1 MPPKKATTKAK
12 YYHDML
18 GAYSTSVLKADFV
31 SSYKNDQNFDMTS
44 WLPFSGPLQLP
55 TMKQVLMLSL
65 FFKDEAGRKDP
76 YTVKPSEINK
86 AVGDII
92 SKYWAMAGFETK
104 TTISREVKQIM
115 ERYHKL
121 QKDSK
126 KTGLFHINKRAAFRD
141 EGERLFD
148 VATKNLEEKIRTD
161 KIRSN
166 LGVVQQD
173 LSFLLD
179 QRSERKMTMD
189 KRDIDY
195 EDRRGR
201 AEKRRSEAP
210 PSSTVTSEAGSS
222 KASSQASSSETS
234 SQCGGRVNRAS
245 SSVPSSRSGRRVN
258 KESGVEREGS
268 PASELES
275 PEKEDPRDYNYNPT
289 VKKPKMIEVSL
300 PRDIITATVTENLD
314 RTRSSNSAAM
324 QNISSVLLTA
334 VNKDGEKVG
343 LDPFKISKNTIRRRR
358 MVHRETLCEKAVS
371 SFKNNM
377 PEYLMIH
384 YDGSKV
390 KALQNWRPEMEA
402 IIVTGIPIYREGK
415 IIGKYFVL
423 ELINCK

>member
-195 EDRRGR
+195 EDRRGQ
-201 AEKRRSEAP
+201 AEKRRPEAP

-222 KASSQASSSETS
+222 QAGSIQASSSVS
-234 SQCGGRVNRAS
+234 
-245 SSVPSSRSGRRVN
+245 SSRSGRRVN
-258 KESGVEREGS
+258 RESGVGVERESS

-275 PEKEDPRDYNYNPT
+275 PEKEDQRDYNYNPT
-289 VKKPKMIEVSL
+289 VKRQKRSEMVEVLL
-300 PRDIITATVTENLD
+300 PRDIVTATVTENLD
-314 RTRSSNSAAM
+314 RTRTSNQAAM
-324 QNISSVLLTA
+324 QNISSVLLAA
-334 VNKDGEKVG
+334 VDKDGKKVG
-343 LDPFKISKNTIRRRR
+343 LDPFVISKDTIRKRR

-371 SFKNNM
+371 EFKDNM
-377 PEYLMIH
+377 PEYLLVH
-384 YDGSKV
+384 YDGSRV
-390 KALQNWRPEMEA
+390 KTLEHWRPEMEA
-402 IIVTGIPIYREGK
+402 IIVSGIPIYREGK

-423 ELINCK
+423 MLINK

>member
-222 KASSQASSSETS
+222 QAGSIQASSSVS
-234 SQCGGRVNRAS
+234 
-245 SSVPSSRSGRRVN
+245 SSRSGRRVN
-258 KESGVEREGS
+258 RESGVGVERESS

-289 VKKPKMIEVSL
+289 VKRQK
-300 PRDIITATVTENLD
+300 
-314 RTRSSNSAAM
+314 RS
-324 QNISSVLLTA
+324 
-334 VNKDGEKVG
+334 
-343 LDPFKISKNTIRRRR
+343 
-358 MVHRETLCEKAVS
+358 
-371 SFKNNM
+371 
-377 PEYLMIH
+377 
-384 YDGSKV
+384 
-390 KALQNWRPEMEA
+390 
-402 IIVTGIPIYREGK
+402 
-415 IIGKYFVL
+415 
-423 ELINCK
+423 

>member
-222 KASSQASSSETS
+222 QAGSIQASSSVS
-234 SQCGGRVNRAS
+234 
-245 SSVPSSRSGRRVN
+245 SSRSGRRVN
-258 KESGVEREGS
+258 RESGVGVERESS

-275 PEKEDPRDYNYNPT
+275 PEKEDQRDYNYNPT
-289 VKKPKMIEVSL
+289 VKRQKRSEMVEVLL
-300 PRDIITATVTENLD
+300 PRDIVTATVTENLD
-314 RTRSSNSAAM
+314 RTRTSNQAAM
-324 QNISSVLLTA
+324 QNISSVLLAA
-334 VNKDGEKVG
+334 VDKDGKKVG
-343 LDPFKISKNTIRRRR
+343 LDPFVISKDTIRKRR

-371 SFKNNM
+371 EFKDNM
-377 PEYLMIH
+377 PEYLLVH
-384 YDGSKV
+384 YDGSRV
-390 KALQNWRPEMEA
+390 KTLEHWRPEMEA
-402 IIVTGIPIYREGK
+402 IIVSGIPIYREGK

-423 ELINCK
+423 MLINK

>member
-222 KASSQASSSETS
+222 QASSSVS
-234 SQCGGRVNRAS
+234 
-245 SSVPSSRSGRRVN
+245 SSRSGRRVN
-258 KESGVEREGS
+258 RESGVGVERESS

-275 PEKEDPRDYNYNPT
+275 PEKEDQRDYNYNPT
-289 VKKPKMIEVSL
+289 VKRQKRSEMVEVLL
-300 PRDIITATVTENLD
+300 PRDIVTATVTENLD
-314 RTRSSNSAAM
+314 RTRTSNQAAM
-324 QNISSVLLTA
+324 QNISSVLLAA
-334 VNKDGEKVG
+334 VDKDGKKVG
-343 LDPFKISKNTIRRRR
+343 LDPFVISKDTIRKRR

-371 SFKNNM
+371 EFKDNM
-377 PEYLMIH
+377 PEYLLVH
-384 YDGSKV
+384 YDGSRV
-390 KALQNWRPEMEA
+390 KTLEHWRPEMEA
-402 IIVTGIPIYREGK
+402 IIVSGIPIYREGK

-423 ELINCK
+423 MLINK